1 MTELGSFAQ
10 IVVTAP
16 VRLVE
21 RPNCYC
27 TVHRV
32 SASVEASTELL
43 KFHTII
49 ISILPT
55 YDVDYLI
62 TASKIPDAPM
72 FRVSRCDG
80 EKMGGRRLIAKYLPL
95 HEPVVM
101 VQLGPVTLVKVIIFS
116 QLVVVPDAFNGPR
129 S

>member
-10 IVVTAP
+10 IVVKAP

-32 SASVEASTELL
+32 SASVAASMKL
-43 KFHTII
+43 KFHIRI

-55 YDVDYLI
+55 YDVDNLI
-62 TASKIPDAPM
+62 
-72 FRVSRCDG
+72 
-80 EKMGGRRLIAKYLPL
+80 
-95 HEPVVM
+95 
-101 VQLGPVTLVKVIIFS
+101 Q
-116 QLVVVPDAFNGPR
+116 
-129 S
+129 